1 MQIGDPVKLTGRVK
15 DMVTVHQTTSVLV
28 QSDDLPAAPGR
39 EFWFPEDQL
48 QDNPPLQTLKSAAV
62 EQLTQQ

>member
-1 MQIGDPVKLTGRVK
+1 MQLGDPVKLTGRVK
-15 DMVTVHQTTSVLV
+15 DMVTVNQTTSVLV
-28 QSDDLPAAPGR
+28 QSDDQPSTPGR

>member
-15 DMVTVHQTTSVLV
+15 DMVTVNQTTSVLV
-28 QSDDLPAAPGR
+28 QSDDQPSTPGR

>member
-15 DMVTVHQTTSVLV
+15 DMVTVNQTTSVLV
-28 QSDDLPAAPGR
+28 QSDDQPSTPGR

-48 QDNPPLQTLKSAAV
+48 QDNPPVQTLKSAAV

>member
-15 DMVTVHQTTSVLV
+15 DMVTVNQTTSVLV
-28 QSDDLPAAPGR
+28 QSDDQPSTPGR
-39 EFWFPEDQL
+39 EFWFPQDQL